1 MAAVA
6 HSSRACPC
14 STRPCQIVGDH
25 AIRAPLRP
33 EAASERR
40 RKHQPAAAAPCQR
53 HLFAAAPAS
62 AAAAALACEDR
73 RLEPRVVGRDEDGRA
88 AGGGEASHHAD
99 GAVNGHA
106 PVGGGHGAGPKGG
119 ASGAV
124 AWAGEGRGGCR
135 VRRALES
142 AGQISATNAQPR
154 TVNLGRISRP
164 HLSATSLGH
173 IWAASRTEAEVDAL
187 EGRVTKELPP
197 PRLHRRRKPGRR
209 SEECAQQAAEGR
221 RCGAALSGRE
231 DGPRRRSAAGRAGRA
246 IAFFFGGEG
255 GVEPDCAHP
264 RSVANHAHPSGGG
277 HRVGAHRPAGREE
290 EPPLSPLRLLLA
302 PPLSRVPLECVSRR
316 PEWGRE
322 WPRGRLWRLTR
333 PTGGPSARQAPPPEA
348 RKARGVC
355 GRVHVEGDIDPS
367 HYSGSGASAR
377 VIRQSMAVP
386 PLRPAPR
393 PAGALL
399 APSSGGG
406 EKKRERSCGEA
417 QSTSSTRR

>member
-124 AWAGEGRGGCR
+124 A
-135 VRRALES
+135 
-142 AGQISATNAQPR
+142 
-154 TVNLGRISRP
+154 
-164 HLSATSLGH
+164 
-173 IWAASRTEAEVDAL
+173 EAEVDAL

-333 PTGGPSARQAPPPEA
+333 PTGGPSARQAPPPLHA
-348 RKARGVC
+348 
-355 GRVHVEGDIDPS
+355 
-367 HYSGSGASAR
+367 
-377 VIRQSMAVP
+377 
-386 PLRPAPR
+386 
-393 PAGALL
+393 
-399 APSSGGG
+399 
-406 EKKRERSCGEA
+406 
-417 QSTSSTRR
+417 

>member
-124 AWAGEGRGGCR
+124 A
-135 VRRALES
+135 
-142 AGQISATNAQPR
+142 
-154 TVNLGRISRP
+154 
-164 HLSATSLGH
+164 
-173 IWAASRTEAEVDAL
+173 EAEVDAL